1 MQEAFYKENAKVFR
15 VTECSI
21 APRFQQD
28 GKEMLWKIRAI
39 SQAENVEIWKKSGEN
54 PKRYESM
61 VLAASERGRFA
72 GQLRRDGGGKSAGK
86 NADGWGICRFAGC
99 RGSGES
105 VRGDEIVPILFET
118 GGNTVFV
125 PRDTVT
131 GADKSGK
138 L

>member
-61 VLAASERGRFA
+61 VLAAS
-72 GQLRRDGGGKSAGK
+72 
-86 NADGWGICRFAGC
+86 
-99 RGSGES
+99 
-105 VRGDEIVPILFET
+105 V
-118 GGNTVFV
+118 VF
-125 PRDTVT
+125 PDLK
-131 GADKSGK
+131 GADLQDSYGLMGAENLLDKMLTAGEFAA
-138 L
+138 LQDAVEAVNQ